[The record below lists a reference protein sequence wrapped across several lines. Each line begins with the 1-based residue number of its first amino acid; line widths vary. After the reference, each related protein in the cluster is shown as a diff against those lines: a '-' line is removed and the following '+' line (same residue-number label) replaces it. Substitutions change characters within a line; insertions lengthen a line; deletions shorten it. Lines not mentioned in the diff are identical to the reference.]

1 MSRSRDFDSED
12 YFAPEPPRSG
22 TSGRGEETDTP
33 ELGRVPEGGAAEPG
47 GLRRVEYER
56 VSRSVDRQV
65 HQDRD
70 RTYLLRE
77 SEVVA
82 LIEIG
87 KFRTVRTKDLVEI
100 LYQNDTERAA
110 RDLRNLKA
118 QGLIERRTLSGTEK
132 EQLLTISRAAK
143 EFLERSKPDQLKT
156 GQAFHQGFVKPREAR
171 HDAMIYRLYE
181 KAAGKIEGDGGTK
194 LRVVLD
200 YELKRQLY
208 RELAKLK
215 SLPLAEQESRR
226 EEIAREHG
234 LKVVN
239 GKIPLPDLRIE
250 YETRE
255 HEQARVD
262 LELATKDYRASH
274 LAEKGKAGFSVYAP
288 AGDADRVRAAIQDP
302 HLISEILSL

>member
-1 MSRSRDFDSED
+1 
-12 YFAPEPPRSG
+12 
-22 TSGRGEETDTP
+22 
-33 ELGRVPEGGAAEPG
+33 VPEGSATEPDA
-47 GLRRVEYER
+47 LRRDEYER
-56 VSRSVDRQV
+56 LSRGVDRQV

-77 SEVVA
+77 SEVIA

-100 LYQNDTERAA
+100 LYRNDTERAA

-118 QGLIERRTLSGTEK
+118 QGLVERRTLTGTEK

-143 EFLERSKPDQLKT
+143 EFLERSTSGQLRR
-156 GQAFHQGFVKPREAR
+156 GQSVHQGFVKPREAR

-181 KAAGKIEGDGGTK
+181 KAARKIEGDGGTK

-200 YELKRQLY
+200 YELKRELY

-215 SLPLAEQESRR
+215 SLPPPEQESRR
-226 EEIAREHG
+226 AQIADEHG
-234 LKVVN
+234 LKVVG

-250 YETRE
+250 YETRD

-288 AGDADRVRAAIQDP
+288 AGDADRVRAAVQDP